1 MASAKEIFKILFAD
15 SKAALN
21 DLAEQKV
28 TPAFGRIVD
37 TIIELSGTVGG
48 FAGTYGR
55 MSGAHALHNGLSL
68 CSETHPI
75 LHGSKVAYGVLVQ
88 LAYTGDTSE
97 IEKLLPFYKEN
108 HLPASLAEINLPF
121 DLEKL
126 QAVAKFAASPVES
139 YRLIDSKVTDEKI
152 ISAIKALEALVSKK

>member
-1 MASAKEIFKILFAD
+1 M
-15 SKAALN
+15 
-21 DLAEQKV
+21 
-28 TPAFGRIVD
+28 
-37 TIIELSGTVGG
+37 
-48 FAGTYGR
+48 
-55 MSGAHALHNGLSL
+55 
-68 CSETHPI
+68 
-75 LHGSKVAYGVLVQ
+75 
-88 LAYTGDTSE
+88 AYTGDTSE

-152 ISAIKALEALVSKK
+152 ISAIKALEALVSKNKA